1 MNRVIGTVALATI
14 LLTGCGDEGA
24 ATSDR
29 ATAKEPPAVTTI
41 AGSWRA
47 VLSSPGGELPFEL
60 VIGDDQASGYVVN
73 GEEQAN
79 FGSVERRGSQVVMS
93 YPWYDSEITAEL
105 SSDGS
110 VMRGRWRK
118 THEGGVDSSLPF
130 SATRGMAIRF
140 LPLAAATAAESDTSI
155 DGTWR
160 VEFSDEDGT
169 EPARGEFVQD
179 GQAVTGTFLTP
190 TGDYRFL
197 AGSFEQNRLR
207 LSAFDG
213 AHVFLFD
220 AQLGED
226 GMLRGD
232 FWSRETY
239 HATWQA
245 SRADAGEKFLPDAWE
260 QVSLSSASDRIDFAF
275 QNLLGETVSLN
286 DPRFEGKVVLVNLF
300 GSWCPNCNDEAP
312 VLSRWYKERRDDG
325 LEIIGLAF
333 EFTGDVERDREMISR
348 FRDRHEIEYEL
359 LLAGVNDKEEA
370 AKTLGFLDKVVAY
383 PTTLFLDREHRV
395 QRIHSGFAG
404 PGTGDFHT
412 EMLAEL
418 QAELNRLLAE
428 PAL

>member
-1 MNRVIGTVALATI
+1 MNRLIGTFALTAM
-14 LLTGCGDEGA
+14 LLTGCGDDG
-24 ATSDR
+24 ATSAPR
-29 ATAKEPPAVTTI
+29 EAEGEAPAGTTI

-60 VIGDDQASGYVVN
+60 VIGDDQASGYVLN
-73 GEEQAN
+73 GEEQVP
-79 FGSVERRGSQVVMS
+79 FGTVVRNGSELVMS

-105 SSDGS
+105 SDDGS

-118 THEGGVDSSLPF
+118 THEGGKDSALPF

-140 LPLAAATAAESDTSI
+140 LPLASSGSDDPPASI
-155 DGTWR
+155 DGAWR

-169 EPARGEFVQD
+169 EPARGEFVQV

-197 AGSFEQNRLR
+197 AGSFEENRLR

-220 AQLGED
+220 ARLDEEGT
-226 GMLRGD
+226 LSGD

-239 HATWQA
+239 HATWEA
-245 SRADAGEKFLPDAWE
+245 SRADEGEEILPDAWE
-260 QVSLSSASDRIDFAF
+260 QVSLNSDSNQIDFEF
-275 QNLLGETVSLN
+275 QNLVGETVSLK

-312 VLSRWYKERRDDG
+312 LLSRWYRERRDEG
-325 LEIIGLAF
+325 LEIVGLAF
-333 EFTGDVERDREMISR
+333 EFTGDVERDRVMIGR

-370 AKTLGFLDKVVAY
+370 AATLCFLDKVVAY
-383 PTTLFLDREHRV
+383 PTTLFLDRDHQV

-404 PGTGDFHT
+404 PGTGEFHT
-412 EMLAEL
+412 EMLKEL
-418 QAELNRLLAE
+418 QAELDRLLAE
-428 PAL
+428 PTI